1 MKLDGFGIMVGDMKK
16 MVQFY
21 HDVLGFEIEW
31 SEGMN
36 NVFLEKDGTLFLMY
50 GRSDF
55 EKMTSRK
62 YEYVKGLNGHY
73 EIAMSVKNYAEV
85 DKVFDRLKWALS
97 LCFLRRPRNGG
108 REPVI
113 LPIPRAILLK
123 SVHLMRNSK
132 YEQV

>member
-50 GRSDF
+50 GRIDF
-55 EKMTSRK
+55 EKKTSRK
-62 YEYVKGLNGHY
+62 YEYVNGLNGHY
-73 EIAMSVKNYAEV
+73 EIAMRVKNYAEV
-85 DKVFDRLKWALS
+85 DKVFDRVVKMGAKPVLS
-97 LCFLRRPRNGG
+97 PETEEWGQRTCYIADPEGNLIEIGSFN
-108 REPVI
+108 E
-113 LPIPRAILLK
+113 
-123 SVHLMRNSK
+123 
-132 YEQV
+132 E

>member
-50 GRSDF
+50 GRIDF
-55 EKMTSRK
+55 EKKTSRK
-62 YEYVKGLNGHY
+62 YEYVNGHY

-85 DKVFDRLKWALS
+85 DKVFDRVVKMGAKPVLS
-97 LCFLRRPRNGG
+97 PETEEWGQRTCYIADPEGNLIEIGSFN
-108 REPVI
+108 E
-113 LPIPRAILLK
+113 
-123 SVHLMRNSK
+123 
-132 YEQV
+132 E

>member
-1 MKLDGFGIMVGDMKK
+1 MKLDGFGIMVRDMKK

-62 YEYVKGLNGHY
+62 YDYVKGLNGHY
-73 EIAMSVKNYAEV
+73 EIAMSVKSYAEV
-85 DKVFDRLKWALS
+85 DEVFDRVVKMGAKPVLS
-97 LCFLRRPRNGG
+97 PETEEWGQRTCYIADPEGNLIEIGSFN
-108 REPVI
+108 E
-113 LPIPRAILLK
+113 
-123 SVHLMRNSK
+123 
-132 YEQV
+132 EQQI